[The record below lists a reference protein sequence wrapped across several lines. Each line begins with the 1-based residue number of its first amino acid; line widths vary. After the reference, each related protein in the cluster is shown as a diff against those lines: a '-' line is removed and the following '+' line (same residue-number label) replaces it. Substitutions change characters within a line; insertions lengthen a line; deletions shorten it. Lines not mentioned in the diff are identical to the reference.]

1 MLPWIIGIAA
11 TAAIGAIGKA
21 IFSEDS
27 GSSNS
32 SSSNSSYLSDTE
44 ARQEEIKLER
54 SILEQSEWNKF
65 KSKAES
71 SFIKLSEKAEEDGLG
86 KLVKTP
92 YYEYMINNKSDFMVL
107 TRNQNKDFFEF
118 VSFDKSLSDDD
129 TLDGLNTR
137 VSAVNNLI
145 SGEVDSLLW
154 DSSALVSSKIFFE
167 YKDIMK
173 DFVPK
178 EKLDKIEA
186 FILESSEHRPRLA
199 VAGILKAGKSTLM
212 NRLTGDFHDQR
223 FAIDV
228 IRATKHEK
236 VFEQDG
242 IFFVDTPGIDADD
255 TDTKVA
261 IASLITA
268 DIILFVHNIRN
279 GGLDEP
285 ERQFL
290 RELSNNYESNEEFLA
305 KSIFVITHMENM
317 QKQFSTVRDEI
328 TEQIKLI
335 FDGEPTIVPVASET
349 YRKGV
354 LENKPLLVERS
365 NFSELQRIINEK
377 KLIAIKTKKSSNE
390 RKIDMEARQIRE
402 ELLIQKYELIKK
414 ITEIKNS
421 YTEQYV
427 KFSELLQ
434 KENQKLYKA
443 FVNYKRKMER
453 FDERYQ

>member
-107 TRNQNKDFFEF
+107 SILSNIYKCINMNQSRNQNKDFFEF

-129 TLDGLNTR
+129 TLDRLNTR

-328 TEQIKLI
+328 TEQIKLR
-335 FDGEPTIVPVASET
+335 GCP
-349 YRKGV
+349 R
-354 LENKPLLVERS
+354 
-365 NFSELQRIINEK
+365 
-377 KLIAIKTKKSSNE
+377 
-390 RKIDMEARQIRE
+390 
-402 ELLIQKYELIKK
+402 
-414 ITEIKNS
+414 
-421 YTEQYV
+421 
-427 KFSELLQ
+427 
-434 KENQKLYKA
+434 
-443 FVNYKRKMER
+443 
-453 FDERYQ
+453 